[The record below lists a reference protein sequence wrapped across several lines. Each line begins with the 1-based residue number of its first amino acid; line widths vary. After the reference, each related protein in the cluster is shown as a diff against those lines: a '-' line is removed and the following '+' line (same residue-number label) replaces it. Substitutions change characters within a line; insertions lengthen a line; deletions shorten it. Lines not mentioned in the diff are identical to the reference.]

1 MWLKSFPGGPW
12 LRLVKLTVFLCFQV
26 ANAASKGAAAVLVY
40 PDPQEYKYNND
51 TELFGHV
58 SSNPPFSLCA
68 GLGRTPVCVKHT
80 PF

>member
-51 TELFGHV
+51 TELFD
-58 SSNPPFSLCA
+58 
-68 GLGRTPVCVKHT
+68 T
-80 PF
+80 